1 MYLICPPK
9 FCISI
14 VFNFSWDSNNCN
26 TQGEMEN
33 KGYAK
38 FWGANKVHYGNCGS
52 GIIGKTFVTHDL
64 LNTKN
69 IPCCMYTWIAQ
80 LPIIVFTC
88 HYVYA
93 RSLGR
98 GFTEHKVHRQ
108 TEVLLLSSLVR
119 RLLALHNA
127 WSILKFNWEQEQT
140 FELSKEKGY
149 LWMGHWRERREYRF
163 PVNVQSIKMKCVYN
177 YCVQRYEIYALIQSI
192 CNRSLPI
199 NTNLS
204 IDCYWN
210 SIPVNITTSIFAI
223 DGSSIISSNRLIDID
238 WYRSVADWRNRSIN
252 ITSLYAVIVNTFHF
266 NALNVNRR
274 TILSLSRQRPFHRV
288 SVFLWQLKSLFSFLP
303 PIHTYSMKTLTK
315 NKNAWSLKM
324 LSKVENYS
332 PFHVLPSSC

>member
-1 MYLICPPK
+1 
-9 FCISI
+9 
-14 VFNFSWDSNNCN
+14 
-26 TQGEMEN
+26 MEN

-52 GIIGKTFVTHDL
+52 GIIGKTFVTHNL

-98 GFTEHKVHRQ
+98 GFTE
-108 TEVLLLSSLVR
+108 
-119 RLLALHNA
+119 
-127 WSILKFNWEQEQT
+127 
-140 FELSKEKGY
+140 
-149 LWMGHWRERREYRF
+149 
-163 PVNVQSIKMKCVYN
+163 
-177 YCVQRYEIYALIQSI
+177 QRYEIYALIQSI

-223 DGSSIISSNRLIDID
+223 DGSSITSSNRLIDID
-238 WYRSVADWRNRSIN
+238 WYWLISI
-252 ITSLYAVIVNTFHF
+252 VIDY
-266 NALNVNRR
+266 
-274 TILSLSRQRPFHRV
+274 PFIYWIPPGK
-288 SVFLWQLKSLFSFLP
+288 LWQVFFWA
-303 PIHTYSMKTLTK
+303 
-315 NKNAWSLKM
+315 AWFK
-324 LSKVENYS
+324 
-332 PFHVLPSSC
+332 

>member
-1 MYLICPPK
+1 MFIDCYRLAQQPSNRCHAHYLSDHLPFLGSPGDEICHFHIPHNVLYLPPQ

-14 VFNFSWDSNNCN
+14 AFNFSWDSCN

-33 KGYAK
+33 NGYAK

-52 GIIGKTFVTHDL
+52 GIIGKTFVTHSL

-127 WSILKFNWEQEQT
+127 WSILNFNWEQEQT

-238 WYRSVADWRNRSIN
+238 RYWLISI
-252 ITSLYAVIVNTFHF
+252 VIDY
-266 NALNVNRR
+266 
-274 TILSLSRQRPFHRV
+274 PFIYWIPPGK
-288 SVFLWQLKSLFSFLP
+288 LWQVFFWA
-303 PIHTYSMKTLTK
+303 
-315 NKNAWSLKM
+315 AWFK
-324 LSKVENYS
+324 
-332 PFHVLPSSC
+332 